1 MTCPGSEWTLG
12 DGVVSLRP
20 ARPGDAAQL
29 VAGRDAEFHRWL
41 GPGDD
46 DPCPAA
52 CIVVAGEVVGWVDV
66 DVDRSW
72 LGPGEV
78 NVGYCVFPAHRG
90 NGYATRALQLLV
102 VHLARDTEFHTA
114 TLLID
119 AENQRSLAVARRAGF
134 TFLGD
139 FDGNPYFARVVSDAG
154 SQASDDGM
162 DPWRPHA
169 QG

>member
-1 MTCPGSEWTLG
+1 MVE
-12 DGVVSLRP
+12 LRP
-20 ARPGDAAQL
+20 LRPDDVAQL

-46 DPCPAA
+46 DPRPAA
-52 CIVVAGEVVGWVDV
+52 CIVADGELVGWIDF

-72 LGPGEV
+72 LRPGEV
-78 NVGYCVFPAHRG
+78 NVGYSVFAAHR
-90 NGYATRALQLLV
+90 NHGYATRALELLL

-119 AENQRSLAVARRAGF
+119 AENERSLAVARRAGF

-139 FDGNPYFARVVSDAG
+139 FDGNPYFARMVSDAG
-154 SQASDDGM
+154 SQAPGDGM
-162 DPWRPHA
+162 DLPGHHP